1 MAREQVEFL
10 KHVELFSLLNDG
22 EIESIIDF
30 FRIIQVDELEALFR
44 QGDEGHELYIVR
56 SGRIRVSITLHDGR
70 EKDITEFLPGD
81 FFGEM
86 SIFENAPRSAT
97 CYASEPS
104 SLYALRDRDFY
115 RLMGDSPS
123 LATKIMFR
131 MSNITTRRLR
141 STGEFLSDMVVWGKK
156 ARRRAITDELTGV
169 YNRHFLDDALEN
181 QMHRAREG
189 ESPLSVVMVDLD
201 HFRSINDEYG
211 HEVGDEILLQ
221 TVQVFKKHLREGDIL
236 ARYGGDEFTIIMP
249 QTGSE
254 KAGSIAQVV
263 REEMEQIETLQHLG
277 GSLGR
282 VTTSQGVAAFPS
294 HATDLEALMKKADEA
309 LYRAKERGRNRVVC
323 ADDCQD
329 G

>member
-1 MAREQVEFL
+1 MAQTQVEFL
-10 KHVELFSLLNDG
+10 KHVELFSLLNDR

-30 FRIIQVDELEALFR
+30 LRIIQIDETEALFR
-44 QGDEGHELYIVR
+44 QGDEGHELFIVR
-56 SGRIRVSITLHDGR
+56 SGRIRVSISLHDGR

-97 CYASEPS
+97 CYASTQS
-104 SLYALRDRDFY
+104 SLYALMGRDFY
-115 RLMGDSPS
+115 RLMEDSPS
-123 LATKIMFR
+123 LAAKIMFR

-141 STGEFLSDMVVWGKK
+141 STGEFLTDMVVWGEK

-189 ESPLSVVMVDLD
+189 DSPLSVVMVDLD
-201 HFRSINDEYG
+201 HFRSINDAYG

-221 TVQVFKKHLREGDIL
+221 AVQVFKKHLREGDIL

-249 QTGSE
+249 QTESE
-254 KAGSIAQVV
+254 TARNIAQMV
-263 REEMEQIETLQHLG
+263 REEMEQLETLQRFG
-277 GSLGR
+277 GRPTR
-282 VTTSQGVAAFPS
+282 VTTSQGIAAFPS
-294 HATDLEALMKKADEA
+294 HAFDLAALMKKADEA
-309 LYRAKERGRNRVVC
+309 LYIAKERGRNRVVC
-323 ADDCQD
+323 AHDCQD
-329 G
+329 S